1 MTTPRIP
8 AADRKAQIVAAGLHL
23 AQKHGWERVTRE
35 MVVRRL
41 QISHSLVTRYFT
53 AEAFR
58 DAMMT
63 GAVEARDLRVVG
75 QGLAAEHPIALAAPR
90 RLRWAALARLRAL
103 TLVLLA
109 ALPVCRG
116 TPYVCTD
123 AKGEVHIC
131 CERRAVT

>member
-1 MTTPRIP
+1 MTTTRTSV
-8 AADRKAQIVAAGLHL
+8 ADRKTQIVAAGLHL
-23 AQKHGWERVTRE
+23 AQRHGWERVTRQ
-35 MVVRRL
+35 MVVQRL
-41 QISHSLVTRYFT
+41 GLSHALVSRYFT

-58 DAMMT
+58 DAVMEE
-63 GAVEARDLRVVG
+63 AVYREDVRVVG
-75 QGLAAEHPIALAAPR
+75 QGLAAEHPIAVAAPR

-123 AKGEVHIC
+123 ARGEVHIC